1 MTAANGCVLGAS
13 ISENADKTG
22 LEKAYGQFKT
32 EARQLNPNYQPLT
45 VTTDAWEA
53 TCSAWKSLFSGI
65 TLILCFL
72 HEVLKIR
79 NVCRS
84 KASLCHTLTQK
95 LWFIYHASNK
105 REFAQR
111 LRRFLAWVKQ
121 SQVAESI
128 AQKLRRIR
136 TKSHLYQA
144 AFDFP
149 DAYRTSNQVDRP
161 MNYFDRILYS
171 MQYFHGSLSS
181 AQLTVRSMA
190 ILWNFHPFCRKARS
204 NKQGVLSPFEALNG
218 FRYHDNWLRNFL
230 IASSLNGR
238 RTLFF
243 DKHKLVRN

>member
-1 MTAANGCVLGAS
+1 M
-13 ISENADKTG
+13 
-22 LEKAYGQFKT
+22 
-32 EARQLNPNYQPLT
+32 
-45 VTTDAWEA
+45 
-53 TCSAWKSLFSGI
+53 
-65 TLILCFL
+65 
-72 HEVLKIR
+72 
-79 NVCRS
+79 
-84 KASLCHTLTQK
+84 
-95 LWFIYHASNK
+95 
-105 REFAQR
+105 
-111 LRRFLAWVKQ
+111 KQ